1 MNTHDIKI
9 NSNEVLR
16 YLGYK
21 GQTLDERIITNIE
34 KSKDLVR
41 SAINLRYMV
50 KRYKIEEVK
59 EGISL
64 KETNFILKGQD
75 IKKHL
80 KLCKEC
86 ILIAVTLSNDFERL
100 LRLYERK
107 SLSESIIMDSCGTTA
122 IEEGCDLLEESIRK
136 DMEKEN
142 KYITARYSPGYG
154 DLPIEIQN
162 DFINLL
168 NCQKE
173 IGLTCSE
180 NNILIPRKS
189 VTAIIGIS
197 EENIKKQTQKCA
209 VCLKNKDCLYRR
221 KGDSCG
227 NITI

>member
-1 MNTHDIKI
+1 MNKDDIKI
-9 NSNEVLR
+9 NSSEVLR

-21 GQTLDERIITNIE
+21 GQTLDERITNNIK
-34 KSKDLVR
+34 KSKNLVKN
-41 SAINLRYMV
+41 AIDLRYIV
-50 KRYKIEEVK
+50 KRYKIEEVT
-59 EGISL
+59 EGIAL
-64 KETNFILKGQD
+64 KETKFILKGED

-80 KLCKEC
+80 KSCKEC
-86 ILIAVTLSNDFERL
+86 VLMAVTLGNNFERL

-122 IEEGCDLLEESIRK
+122 IEEACDLLELNIKEK
-136 DMEKEN
+136 MEKDN
-142 KYITARYSPGYG
+142 LFITSRYSPGYG

-162 DFINLL
+162 DFISLL

-197 EENIKKQTQKCA
+197 EENIKKQGKKCA
-209 VCLKNKDCLYRR
+209 VCLKNEDCLYRR
-221 KGDSCG
+221 KGESCG

>member
-1 MNTHDIKI
+1 MNADDIKI
-9 NSNEVLR
+9 NSTEVLR
-16 YLGYK
+16 YLGYN
-21 GQTLDERIITNIE
+21 GQTLEEGIIRSIK
-34 KSKDLVR
+34 KSKDLVK
-41 SAINLRYMV
+41 SSINLRYIV
-50 KRYKIEEVK
+50 KRYEIEDVK
-59 EGISL
+59 EGIAL
-64 KETNFILKGQD
+64 KKTNFILKGED

-80 KLCKEC
+80 RLCKEC
-86 ILIAVTLSNDFERL
+86 ILIAITLGNDFERL
-100 LRLYERK
+100 VRFYERK

-122 IEEGCDLLEESIRK
+122 IEEACDLLEETIKK
-136 DMEKEN
+136 DIEKEN
-142 KYITARYSPGYG
+142 KFITTRYSPGYG

-197 EENIKKQTQKCA
+197 EENIKRQRKKCA
-209 VCLKNKDCLYRR
+209 ICLKNKDCLYRR